1 MLPRLT
7 FFAACVK
14 SPLKLDWEAAQ
25 AKNGI
30 CAWNKELNG
39 NPTSAKFFD
48 CNQVHQ
54 SSPGKKLQ
62 WRWKRR
68 GRGHDNKM
76 FRGELFCVYSAE
88 TLDIGD
94 FRVIKDRGSL
104 VKNKEKTQG
113 YKQERLL

>member
-1 MLPRLT
+1 MMDHFSDAAT
-7 FFAACVK
+7 VDFFTACVK

-48 CNQVHQ
+48 CNQVRQ

-62 WRWKRR
+62 WR
-68 GRGHDNKM
+68 
-76 FRGELFCVYSAE
+76 
-88 TLDIGD
+88 
-94 FRVIKDRGSL
+94 
-104 VKNKEKTQG
+104 
-113 YKQERLL
+113 